1 MKDSYKHKGRRK
13 RLVETLRSKGI
24 ADERVLDAMMQVP
37 RHFFFPRDF
46 EDEAYEDRAF
56 PIGEGQ
62 TISQPYTVAYQS
74 SLLKVMSGD
83 KVLEIGTGSG
93 YQAAVLHA
101 MGCKVFTVERHASL
115 HEKARELFLQLG
127 MDIHCY
133 LGDGS
138 LGWMDFAPYKGIVVT
153 AAAPD
158 VSENLLR
165 QLDVNGRL
173 VIPTGAI
180 SEQRMSVYHRAVDN
194 KIKCTL
200 YGRFKF
206 VPLIGEKGWKE

>member
-24 ADERVLDAMMQVP
+24 IDERVLDAIMQVP

-74 SLLKVMSGD
+74 SLLKIKSGD
-83 KVLEIGTGSG
+83 SVLEIGTGSG

-101 MGCKVFTVERHASL
+101 MGCKVYTVERHLSL
-115 HEKARELFLQLG
+115 HTKARELFLELDL
-127 MDIHCY
+127 DIQCH

-138 LGWMDFAPYKGIVVT
+138 IGWLEYATYQGIVVT

-158 VSENLLR
+158 VSDYLLR
-165 QLDVNGRL
+165 QLDLNGRL
-173 VIPTGAI
+173 VIPTGSI
-180 SEQRMSVYHRAVDN
+180 NEQRMSVYQRAVDN
-194 KIKCTL
+194 KIKCTH